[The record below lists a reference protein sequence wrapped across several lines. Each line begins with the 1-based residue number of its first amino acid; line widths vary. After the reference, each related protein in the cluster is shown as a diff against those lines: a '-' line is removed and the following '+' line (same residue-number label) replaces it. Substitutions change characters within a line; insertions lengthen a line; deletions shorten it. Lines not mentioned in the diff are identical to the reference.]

1 MVRQIIRISILLVLL
16 YIGLVQF
23 QLLVSP
29 KNSQIFEQTDVE
41 SQNKATQKV
50 YSFSFSKYDTSGK
63 KELEIEGDSANI
75 FSKNILFTNVLAK
88 AFAEDSPITIT
99 ADNGVFDKSTSNVH
113 LEKNVIATTN
123 TGTRLLTEK
132 LDINPNDKTVETNV
146 HAKVKRE
153 NIHVEGIGA
162 AGDSQLKKVNFNKNV
177 TVVVQ
182 NVDTETKIPT
192 VITCDGP
199 LEIDY
204 EKNIAHFSKNVVA
217 KDERGRLFADFMD
230 VFYSQ
235 ASKKIYKIIATG
247 NVIITNKDG
256 HTTYSDNAIY
266 LAEDG
271 KVILGGD
278 VEALSAKKTEEIHTH
293 SSALDILK
301 LEQSQ
306 SPTKSSAKTIKRY
319 SNTEKSVT
327 P

>member
-1 MVRQIIRISILLVLL
+1 MVKNIIRVSIVFILA

-23 QLLVSP
+23 QMWSTSKKRKASEDSENV
-29 KNSQIFEQTDVE
+29 
-41 SQNKATQKV
+41 SQNKPLQKV
-50 YSFSFSKYDTSGK
+50 YSFSFSKYDTGGK

-75 FSKNILFTNVLAK
+75 LTKDIFFTNVLAK

-99 ADNGVFDKSTSNVH
+99 ADSGVFDKSSSNVH
-113 LEKNVIATTN
+113 LEKNVIATTK
-123 TGTRLLTEK
+123 TGTRLLTEE
-132 LDINPNDKTVETNV
+132 LNIYPNEKTVETTV

-162 AGDSQLKKVNFNKNV
+162 TGDSQLKKVNFKKNV

-182 NVDTETKIPT
+182 NIDSETKAPT
-192 VITCDGP
+192 IITCDGP

-204 EKNIAHFSKNVVA
+204 ERNIAHFSQNVVA

-235 ASKKIYKIIATG
+235 QTKKIYKIISTG

-266 LAEDG
+266 LAEEG
-271 KVILGGD
+271 KIILGGD
-278 VEALSAKKTEEIHTH
+278 VEAVGAKKESGIKSDASVFNLLNLESTSSKAKKKPDHSQEIG
-293 SSALDILK
+293 
-301 LEQSQ
+301 
-306 SPTKSSAKTIKRY
+306 
-319 SNTEKSVT
+319 
-327 P
+327 